1 MIRDWLVCGV
11 NDAAIQKRL
20 LAEPALTYEK
30 AVELA
35 LSAET
40 AAQSVRELRS
50 RLEQEAPVRA
60 PPQVVYKTGASSSS
74 PASPTPGKF
83 VPTCLI
89 VAVVRDILSRRA
101 GLTITSVSQEGTPP
115 ASMQV
120 RTGQSKSKPV
130 GRMGESEESD
140 KDDEQGL
147 QALYHLRTRVA
158 ATTPPITVQV
168 KLDMEVDTG
177 ASLSLMS
184 ESTYKR
190 IWPGRMLEPSHVQL
204 QTYLLSQWWVVLV

>member
-1 MIRDWLVCGV
+1 MASLWGERRCNPETSPIGAGSDVRKSGGAGVECRDRGTECTG
-11 NDAAIQKRL
+11 
-20 LAEPALTYEK
+20 T
-30 AVELA
+30 
-35 LSAET
+35 
-40 AAQSVRELRS
+40 
-50 RLEQEAPVRA
+50 PVPTRTGGTCSCT
-60 PPQVVYKTGASSSS
+60 PQVVYKTGASSSS

-190 IWPGRMLEPSHVQL
+190 ICPGRMLEPSHVQL